1 MGQVLAILPEATLTV
16 DSFEDLGLS
25 PELVEALAAEGIE
38 QPTSVQKSV
47 IPLVHRGNNAI
58 LGAGSGSGVTVAWA
72 AALLNRCCWT
82 KATWMAPL
90 RC

>member
-1 MGQVLAILPEATLTV
+1 VGQVLAILPEATLTV

-47 IPLVHRGNNAI
+47 IPFVHRGNNAI
-58 LGAGSGSGVTVAWA
+58 LGAGSGSGVTVALYSI
-72 AALLNRCCWT
+72 ALMTRKLEAFGCSC
-82 KATWMAPL
+82 
-90 RC
+90 